1 MPFRFT
7 RKTNE
12 PPLSEYFSSSPSGSE
27 YYLDFWSGKIN
38 MKWLWQPLL
47 GIELKI
53 STVHG
58 PKAKPV
64 NSSSN
69 TTWWENHF
77 LSFLN
82 QRFISWKNSYIIS
95 CASDFCFS
103 NRKHSNG
110 TMSRRLLYFYFHCI
124 TTWEVMQSQKQ
135 SKSTTINQNMHPLY
149 LRFLLL
155 HLKVQS

>member
-7 RKTNE
+7 QKTNE
-12 PPLSEYFSSSPSGSE
+12 PPLSEYFSSSPSGSK

-69 TTWWENHF
+69 TTWRENHF

-82 QRFISWKNSYIIS
+82 QRFISWKNSYITS
-95 CASDFCFS
+95 CASDFRFS

-110 TMSRRLLYFYFHCI
+110 SMSRRLLYFYCI
-124 TTWEVMQSQKQ
+124 TTWEVMQSQEQ

-155 HLKVQS
+155 LLKVRS